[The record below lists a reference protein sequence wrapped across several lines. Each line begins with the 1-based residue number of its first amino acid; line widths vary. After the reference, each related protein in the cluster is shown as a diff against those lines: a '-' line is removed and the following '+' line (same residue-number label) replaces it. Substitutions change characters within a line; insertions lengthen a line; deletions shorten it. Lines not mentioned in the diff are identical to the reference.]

1 MRSGNNSRRGS
12 EMTTHMKA
20 PSGIGFLTLCRNFEP
35 ECALTDDISKV
46 DCRECREVLNS
57 NSQIDTHY
65 VKPWY
70 DTASATQ
77 VGGDHYTVLDVQ
89 PWDAMANWMSPCE
102 FEGFLRGNAIKYL
115 ARAGAKGDALEDFR
129 KARHYLDKLIE
140 VLESGS

>member
-1 MRSGNNSRRGS
+1 M
-12 EMTTHMKA
+12 
-20 PSGIGFLTLCRNFEP
+20 
-35 ECALTDDISKV
+35 LTDDTSKV

-57 NSQIDTHY
+57 NSPIDTHY

-70 DTASATQ
+70 EKESAGTEAFGAPVMPGQDSVDVHASPFELGPPPASATQ

-89 PWDAMANWMSPCE
+89 PWDAMANWMSACE

-115 ARAGAKGDALEDFR
+115 ARAGSKGDALEDFK

-140 VLESGS
+140 VLDGAGGGE